1 MNSQVSS
8 SIAHPS
14 LWTLLGELWLERRLA
29 CQVSLT
35 QLRAII
41 AVATLYP
48 AICCAKH
55 WTHTIFLAGPSGFGI
70 VLPPHPP
77 LFLIHERH
85 RKADT

>member
-1 MNSQVSS
+1 MNSHVSS

-14 LWTLLGELWLERRLA
+14 LWTLLGELWLERRPT

-48 AICCAKH
+48 AICRAKQ
-55 WTHTIFLAGPSGFGI
+55 WTHQAGPSGFGI
-70 VLPPHPP
+70 VLPAHTPF
-77 LFLIHERH
+77 FLIHERH
-85 RKADT
+85 READT